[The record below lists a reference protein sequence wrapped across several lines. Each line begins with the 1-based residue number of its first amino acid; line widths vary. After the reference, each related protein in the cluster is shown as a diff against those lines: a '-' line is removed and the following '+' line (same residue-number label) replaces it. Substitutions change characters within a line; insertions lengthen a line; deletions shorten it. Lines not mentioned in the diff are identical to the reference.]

1 MSGEDATG
9 PVVIKKYANRRLY
22 NTETSSYVTLE
33 DLADLVRSGRDFVV
47 RDAKTGEDLTRQV
60 LAQIIF
66 EQENKGA
73 TLLPEDFLRQL
84 IRFYGDSLG
93 QMLPRY
99 LEAAMQAFVR
109 QQDEMRRLMGSA
121 MDPTGMW
128 QAMGRMAEE
137 GMRNFQQAMLA
148 FWGQTP
154 AGPSVRKEPPAS
166 PGKAEDAD
174 EEGRLS
180 VLERQLAA
188 IERELQ
194 ALKKGRSGP
203 SRN

>member
-1 MSGEDATG
+1 MSGEKTAE

-33 DLADLVRSGRDFVV
+33 DLAELVRAGRDFVV

-60 LAQIIF
+60 LTQIIF

-99 LEAAMQAFVR
+99 LEAAMQAFVC
-109 QQDEMRRLMGSA
+109 QQDEMRRMMTRA

-137 GMRNFQQAMLA
+137 GMRNFQQAMAA
-148 FWGQTP
+148 FWGQMP
-154 AGPSVRKEPPAS
+154 AAS
-166 PGKAEDAD
+166 APAD
-174 EEGRLS
+174 EPAAREPADGGAANRLS

-188 IERELQ
+188 IEREL
-194 ALKKGRSGP
+194 AELKKGRSG
-203 SRN
+203 SSS

>member
-1 MSGEDATG
+1 MSGEDTTG

-33 DLADLVRSGRDFVV
+33 DLAELVREGRDFVV

-99 LEAAMQAFVR
+99 LEAAMQAFVH

-137 GMRNFQQAMLA
+137 GMRNFQKAMFA
-148 FWGQTP
+148 FWGQMP
-154 AGPSVRKEPPAS
+154 AGSSAREESTPPSKTES
-166 PGKAEDAD
+166 TDED
-174 EEGRLS
+174 GRLS

-194 ALKKGRSGP
+194 ALKKGRSG
-203 SRN
+203 SSSD

>member
-1 MSGEDATG
+1 MSGEDATE

-33 DLADLVRSGRDFVV
+33 DLADLVREGRDFVV

-99 LEAAMQAFVR
+99 LEAAMQAFVH

-137 GMRNFQQAMLA
+137 GMRNFQKAMLA

-154 AGPSVRKEPPAS
+154 ADSPARKEPSS
-166 PGKAEDAD
+166 PGKTESAD
-174 EEGRLS
+174 EDGRLS
-180 VLERQLAA
+180 MLERQLAA

-194 ALKKGRSGP
+194 ALKKGRSGS

>member
-1 MSGEDATG
+1 MSGEDTTE

-33 DLADLVRSGRDFVV
+33 DLADLVREGRDFVV

-99 LEAAMQAFVR
+99 LEAAMQAFVH

-148 FWGQTP
+148 FWGQAP
-154 AGPSVRKEPPAS
+154 AGSPARKTPSS
-166 PGKAEDAD
+166 PGQAESAD
-174 EEGRLS
+174 EDGRLS

-194 ALKKGRSGP
+194 ALKKGRSGS
-203 SRN
+203 SRD